1 MSKIKGIIMVT
12 MVVLFIN
19 ALAVPVVAETDDDGD
34 GGDDEGIQGNIIC
47 DYDEDADGGPWVATN
62 IGDLISIV
70 TQLIVTLA
78 GLVAVVGGAGFTL
91 ASAARPGKSEY
102 VENRNNAVMYGG
114 GAIVVLYGA
123 NALISQLS
131 DDLNFEC
138 ILPFL

>member
-12 MVVLFIN
+12 MVVLLVN
-19 ALAVPVVAETDDDGD
+19 SLAIPVMANDDDDGN
-34 GGDDEGIQGNIIC
+34 GGEEGIQGNIIC
-47 DYDEDADGGPWVATN
+47 DYDEDAEGGPWVATN

-78 GLVAVVGGAGFTL
+78 GLIAVVGGAGFTL

-102 VENRNNAVMYGG
+102 VKNRNNAVMYGG

-131 DDLNFEC
+131 EDLNFEC